1 MRRAR
6 VEVALPVYNEERAL
20 GVSVPI
26 LHAFLREQLQY
37 PWAIVIVDNG
47 SQDRTLDV
55 AQELA
60 KRFPGVEVLHLD
72 QKGRGRALRH
82 AWLRS
87 EADIVSYMD
96 IDLSTELEAFP
107 RLIEAIEGGAD
118 IAIGSRLARGARVEG
133 RSLKREVLSR
143 GYNLLI
149 HLLFPVPFSDA
160 QCGFKA
166 VRRDVARALLPLV
179 QDQAW
184 FFDTELLLLAVR
196 YGYRIAEVPVRW
208 RDDPDS
214 RVRVLPTVWAD
225 LKGLWR
231 LRWHVPKRPLPSPAG
246 EGPDRP

>member
-1 MRRAR
+1 
-6 VEVALPVYNEERAL
+6 VTLPVYNEERAL
-20 GVSVPI
+20 PVSVPI
-26 LHAFLREQLQY
+26 LHAFLGEHLEN
-37 PWAIVIVDNG
+37 PWTIVIVDNG
-47 SQDRTLDV
+47 SQDSTLSV
-55 AQELA
+55 ARALTEQ
-60 KRFPGVEVLHLD
+60 FPRVDVLHLD

-87 EADIVSYMD
+87 EAAIVSYMD

-107 RLIEAIEGGAD
+107 RIVALIEEGAD
-118 IAIGSRLARGARVEG
+118 LAIGSRLARGARVEG

-149 HLLFPVPFSDA
+149 HLLFSVPFSDA

-196 YGYRIAEVPVRW
+196 FGYRIAELPVTW

-214 RVRVLPTVWAD
+214 RVRVLPTVWED

-231 LRWHVPKRPLPSPAG
+231 LRWHPPPRPASPAVERG
-246 EGPDRP
+246 ADEP